1 MIEINSYKM
10 NAMICDSIEG
20 DVGHICMS
28 SKVLIKPQ
36 RVCARGL

>member
-20 DVGHICMS
+20 DVGHSRGPTQPVSAYEI
-28 SKVLIKPQ
+28 SKS
-36 RVCARGL
+36 A